1 MYVIFV
7 LDFSNAQNCEKNGY
21 PKKCLFGKICFSS
34 RNIGERISKGGFFS
48 ESEIRFSSLQISRQ
62 KLLQITIL
70 NMKFEIPAVNNSFKF
85 QAQDN
90 DME

>member
-48 ESEIRFSSLQISRQ
+48 ESEIRFSNLQKKVFQ
-62 KLLQITIL
+62 KTGRAKHNIGQHYNIRML
-70 NMKFEIPAVNNSFKF
+70 
-85 QAQDN
+85 
-90 DME
+90 